1 VLRTQQKRLAIFM
14 HGLYEGGAERAI
26 LNLAEGMAGRG
37 YLVDLV
43 LARATGPFLSQIPN
57 GVRMID
63 LNASRVLYSWIPL
76 IRYIQKQSPDA
87 LLSAI
92 DYTNVIALM
101 AQRIA
106 RKPYNVV
113 VVEQNTLSQRITGL
127 PITYRILLPSF
138 IRFFYPRAG
147 CIAAVSI
154 GVADDLANTTGLKR
168 ESIRVIFNSIITPDL
183 RRKSQENLEHPW
195 FQSGQPPVIISVGRL
210 TAQKDFPNLIRAFAM
225 VREMHTARLMILG
238 EGEDRPSLEKL
249 IQDLELSELV
259 SMPGFVDNPYSY
271 MANAAVYVLSSR
283 WEGLPTVLV
292 EALYCGLPI
301 VSTNCPNGPKEILQ
315 DGRFGQLVPVENT
328 EMLASA
334 IRAALDGKVPIAP
347 SASWSPYTIEN
358 MLNQYIQAL
367 NLN

>member
-1 VLRTQQKRLAIFM
+1 
-14 HGLYEGGAERAI
+14 
-26 LNLAEGMAGRG
+26 
-37 YLVDLV
+37 
-43 LARATGPFLSQIPN
+43 
-57 GVRMID
+57 
-63 LNASRVLYSWIPL
+63 
-76 IRYIQKQSPDA
+76 
-87 LLSAI
+87 
-92 DYTNVIALM
+92 
-101 AQRIA
+101 
-106 RKPYNVV
+106 
-113 VVEQNTLSQRITGL
+113 
-127 PITYRILLPSF
+127 
-138 IRFFYPRAG
+138 
-147 CIAAVSI
+147 
-154 GVADDLANTTGLKR
+154 
-168 ESIRVIFNSIITPDL
+168 
-183 RRKSQENLEHPW
+183 
-195 FQSGQPPVIISVGRL
+195 
-210 TAQKDFPNLIRAFAM
+210 M